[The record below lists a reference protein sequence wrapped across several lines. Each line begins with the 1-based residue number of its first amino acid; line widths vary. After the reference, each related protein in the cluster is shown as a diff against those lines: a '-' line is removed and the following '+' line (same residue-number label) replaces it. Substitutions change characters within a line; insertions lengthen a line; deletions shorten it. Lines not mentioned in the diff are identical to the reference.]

1 MSKERKILNTRISK
15 IKKELESDLLLAE
28 NIDKELQY
36 LYDSIEKIENDI
48 LKLEAK
54 EFLVQLNI
62 GNLSDELF
70 NLEQL

>member
-15 IKKELESDLLLAE
+15 MKKELESDSLLAE

-54 EFLVQLNI
+54 EFLVELNI
-62 GNLSDELF
+62 GNLSHDLF